1 MSFLSHTSL
10 GLQVWQGISLFQIWC
25 ISCNERNKRFTKTG
39 SQSPCMSTNG
49 YVYYLKND
57 LDLQNLLGDECSKFG
72 VNLIKLVALEHIG
85 LTACCS
91 ALNKADIQMHWHT
104 IIFYQS
110 SKYTSYMALNCNK
123 PITPWEVCYMPL
135 LYATEIALISSFD
148 LEQSISI
155 RACSS
160 VPAPCIN
167 NKRMHAC
174 VSCIIGSDSRG
185 ITANIWFAIH
195 GQK

>member
-85 LTACCS
+85 LTAWRS
-91 ALNKADIQMHWHT
+91 ALNKADIQMHWHR

-123 PITPWEVCYMPL
+123 PITRWKCVTCLCYMLRKSLWFRRLTWNRVSRSGPVHPCQL
-135 LYATEIALISSFD
+135 PASTTN
-148 LEQSISI
+148 
-155 RACSS
+155 AC
-160 VPAPCIN
+160 
-167 NKRMHAC
+167 MHAFR
-174 VSCIIGSDSRG
+174 V
-185 ITANIWFAIH
+185 
-195 GQK
+195 